1 MRIFLTIIIL
11 ISLFTLSC
19 RTKNNLYPKQN
30 LHTEHYIFKDSTWTE
45 THGDSLKIEFK
56 RKNDT
61 VIQKWIDL
69 KGTAGDGFD
78 DSFNVISVWSTIA
91 PLALDCN
98 KKTKFIWDSL
108 EFTFCTP
115 RLIDYIDSV
124 SKKSPMQGMG
134 YNDLRNSLKNNVNVF
149 VEQREYLPFELIM
162 HLKFEL
168 VDLRKHKPVLKMF
181 VESYTT
187 DFSGGRNFILMNKM
201 DTLGNV
207 HVMDWIR

>member
-1 MRIFLTIIIL
+1 MRIIL
-11 ISLFTLSC
+11 AISIFISLLILSC
-19 RTKNNLYPKQN
+19 RSK
-30 LHTEHYIFKDSTWTE
+30 TEIDSRQYIFRDSTWVE
-45 THGDSLKIEFK
+45 TYGDSLRIEFK

-61 VIQKWIDL
+61 VIQKRIDL
-69 KGTAGDGFD
+69 KGTDGDGFD
-78 DSFNVISVWSTIA
+78 DSFNVISVWSRMV
-91 PLALDCN
+91 PLALDCD

-115 RLIDYIDSV
+115 RLINYIDSV
-124 SKKSPMQGMG
+124 SKKSPMIGMS
-134 YNDLRNSLKNNVNVF
+134 YKDLRDSLMNKVNLF
-149 VEQREYLPFELIM
+149 VEQREYLPFELMM
-162 HLKFEL
+162 HMRFEL

-201 DTLGNV
+201 DTLETV